1 MDFSR
6 CFGAFCAASV
16 LSYSALAHADGDSPI
31 AVSHDY
37 QLRRL
42 AAPTAAE
49 QIAESQG
56 AIYIYD
62 SLAAEEVNAA
72 LDEHFGRIQNMMFI
86 RTRHR
91 TTGGLAK
98 VEDDGCE

>member
-1 MDFSR
+1 MLS
-6 CFGAFCAASV
+6 CSV
-16 LSYSALAHADGDSPI
+16 PAHADDDSPV
-31 AVSHDY
+31 ALSLDY

-42 AAPTAAE
+42 AAPTPAE
-49 QIAESQG
+49 RIAENRG

-62 SLAAEEVNAA
+62 SLDAEKVDAA
-72 LDEHFGRIQNMMFI
+72 LDGHFDRIQNMMFI

-91 TTGGLAK
+91 ATGGLAE